1 MTLLGVPA
9 YAIFEE
15 KEVII
20 LRKLQKRGSR
30 RQFYYQ
36 LEEVGIKHC
45 SLIKKLSDEGIK
57 ELIRDK
63 KLKQLGI

>member
-9 YAIFEE
+9 YAYFEE

-20 LRKLQKRGSR
+20 LKKLKKRASG
-30 RQFYYQ
+30 RQFFYQ
-36 LEEVGIKHC
+36 LEGVGIKHS
-45 SLIKKLSDEGIK
+45 SLIKKLSDDEIK
-57 ELIRDK
+57 QLIRDK